1 DKASREVVVALL
13 AGMGL
18 AALHGGA
25 LANSAATEALT
36 SVLIFRNRQYRAD
49 HAGLRIIGIDS
60 AAGAVCPAWPRSSYA
75 TCCRPDH
82 RLRLRDRSSCKV
94 SAMSVVLLER
104 PREGVALLRLNRPD
118 RLNALN
124 MAVREALASHFVT
137 LSSDDAIRCVVVT
150 GDEKAFAAGADVAEL
165 AKRTPTDEAFS
176 RSRAAWAALERYRR
190 PIIAAVSGFA
200 LGGGCELAMHC
211 DIIIAGEGA
220 KLGQPEVKLGIMPG
234 AGGTQRF
241 VRAAGKFAALRWLL
255 TGDLLS
261 AAEAHRLGL
270 VSEVVPD
277 GEVLPHALEI
287 ATRIAALPPLAV
299 AAIKEAVLLGA
310 DLPLDAALRL
320 EAEAFQTLFATEDRA
335 EGMRA
340 FLEKRKPEFKGR

>member
-1 DKASREVVVALL
+1 
-13 AGMGL
+13 
-18 AALHGGA
+18 
-25 LANSAATEALT
+25 
-36 SVLIFRNRQYRAD
+36 
-49 HAGLRIIGIDS
+49 
-60 AAGAVCPAWPRSSYA
+60 
-75 TCCRPDH
+75 
-82 RLRLRDRSSCKV
+82 
-94 SAMSVVLLER
+94 MSVVLLER
-104 PREGVALLRLNRPD
+104 PAAGVALLRLNRPD

-124 MAVREALASHFVT
+124 MPVRESLAARFTDLAADEAV
-137 LSSDDAIRCVVVT
+137 RCVVIT
-150 GDEKAFAAGADVAEL
+150 GDDKAFAAGADVAEL
-165 AKRTPTDEAFS
+165 AERTPADEAFAK
-176 RSRAAWAALERYRR
+176 SRAAWAAIERYRR
-190 PIIAAVSGFA
+190 PIIAAVNGFA

-261 AAEAHRLGL
+261 ATQAHRLGL

-287 ATRIAALPPLAV
+287 ATRIAAMPPLAV
-299 AAIKEAVLLGA
+299 MAIKDAVLRGA
-310 DLPLDAALRL
+310 DLPLAAALRL
-320 EAEAFQTLFATEDRA
+320 EGESFQALFATDDRA

-340 FLEKRKPEFKGR
+340 FLERRKPEFRGR

>member
-1 DKASREVVVALL
+1 
-13 AGMGL
+13 
-18 AALHGGA
+18 
-25 LANSAATEALT
+25 
-36 SVLIFRNRQYRAD
+36 
-49 HAGLRIIGIDS
+49 
-60 AAGAVCPAWPRSSYA
+60 
-75 TCCRPDH
+75 
-82 RLRLRDRSSCKV
+82 
-94 SAMSVVLLER
+94 MSVVLLEK
-104 PREGVALLRLNRPD
+104 PVAGVALVRLNRPD

-124 MAVREALASHFVT
+124 MAVRESLASHFT
-137 LSSDDAIRCVVVT
+137 ELASDDAVRCVVVT

-165 AKRTPTDEAFS
+165 AERTPTDEAFAK
-176 RSRAAWAALERYRR
+176 SRAAWGAIERYRR
-190 PIIAAVSGFA
+190 PVIAAVNGFA

-211 DIIIAGEGA
+211 DIVIAGEGA

-241 VRAAGKFAALRWLL
+241 VRAAGKFAAMRWLL

-261 AAEAHRLGL
+261 AADAHRLGL

-277 GEVLPHALEI
+277 GQVLSHALEI

-299 AAIKEAVLLGA
+299 AAIKETVLLGA

-320 EAEAFQTLFATEDRA
+320 EGQSFQMLFATDDRT

-340 FLEKRKPEFKGR
+340 FLERRKPDFKGR

>member
-1 DKASREVVVALL
+1 
-13 AGMGL
+13 
-18 AALHGGA
+18 
-25 LANSAATEALT
+25 
-36 SVLIFRNRQYRAD
+36 
-49 HAGLRIIGIDS
+49 
-60 AAGAVCPAWPRSSYA
+60 
-75 TCCRPDH
+75 
-82 RLRLRDRSSCKV
+82 
-94 SAMSVVLLER
+94 MSVVLLER
-104 PREGVALLRLNRPD
+104 PVAGVALLRLNRPD

-124 MAVREALASHFVT
+124 MAVRESLASHFT
-137 LSSDDAIRCVVVT
+137 ALASDEAVRCVVIS

-165 AKRTPTDEAFS
+165 AARTPTDEAFAK
-176 RSRAAWAALERYRR
+176 SRAAWAAIERYRR
-190 PIIAAVSGFA
+190 PIIAAVNGFA

-234 AGGTQRF
+234 AGGTQRL
-241 VRAAGKFAALRWLL
+241 VRAMGKFAAMRWLL

-261 AAEAHRLGL
+261 GAQAHSLGL

-277 GEVLPHALEI
+277 GQVLPHALEI
-287 ATRIAALPPLAV
+287 ATRIAALRPLAV

-320 EAEAFQTLFATEDRA
+320 EAQSFQMLFATEDRT

-340 FLEKRKPEFKGR
+340 FLEKRKADFKGR

>member
-1 DKASREVVVALL
+1 
-13 AGMGL
+13 M
-18 AALHGGA
+18 
-25 LANSAATEALT
+25 
-36 SVLIFRNRQYRAD
+36 
-49 HAGLRIIGIDS
+49 
-60 AAGAVCPAWPRSSYA
+60 P
-75 TCCRPDH
+75 
-82 RLRLRDRSSCKV
+82 
-94 SAMSVVLLER
+94 VVLLER
-104 PREGVALLRLNRPD
+104 PSAGVALLRLNRPE

-124 MAVREALASHFVT
+124 MAVREALASHFAQ
-137 LSSDDAIRCVVVT
+137 LAADAAIRCVVIT

-165 AKRTPTDEAFS
+165 AQRKPDDEAFA
-176 RSRAAWAALERYRR
+176 RTRAAWAAIEGYRR

-234 AGGTQRF
+234 AGGTQRL
-241 VRAAGKFAALRWLL
+241 VRAAGKFAAMRWVL

-261 AAEAHRLGL
+261 ASEAHRLGL

-277 GEVLPHALEI
+277 GEVLRHALDV
-287 ATRIAALPPLAV
+287 ASRIAALPPLAV
-299 AAIKEAVLLGA
+299 AAIKEAVLHGP
-310 DLPLDAALRL
+310 DVPLEAALRL
-320 EAEAFQTLFATEDRA
+320 EARSFQGLFATEDRA